1 MLDTAATSSGSRP
14 DRSRRDTR
22 EAILACADELL
33 RRRGYG
39 GFAYQ
44 HIAVQLGIR
53 NAAIHYHFPSK
64 EDLGV
69 ALVRRYRAEFDSW
82 IRSLPVALDDWGRLQ
97 AFFQRYS
104 NQLSVG
110 DSSLCPG
117 GVLAAE
123 FAVLPQAMQH
133 EARLLMR
140 DSQRWLA
147 DVLEQG
153 RRDGVL
159 SFRGDALDKAVEV
172 GASLQGGLQIARL
185 NGAPCFAQLL
195 TQLSL
200 NLIGLGGAPNRG
212 CLP

>member
-1 MLDTAATSSGSRP
+1 MSAGSPP

-22 EAILACADELL
+22 EAILACADDLL

-69 ALVRRYRAEFDSW
+69 ALVQRYRTQFHEW
-82 IRSLPVALDDWGRLQ
+82 IRSLPVELDDWGKLR
-97 AFFQRYS
+97 AYFARYS
-104 NQLSVG
+104 AQLETG
-110 DSSLCPG
+110 DCSLCPG

-140 DSQRWLA
+140 DTQRWLA

-159 SFRGDALDKAVEV
+159 RFRGDAIDKAVEV

-185 NGAPCFAQLL
+185 NGSPCFAQLL

-200 NLIGLGGAPNRG
+200 DLIGLGDAAARE

>member
-1 MLDTAATSSGSRP
+1 MLDDAATRTGSRP

-53 NAAIHYHFPSK
+53 NAAIHYHFPTK
-64 EDLGV
+64 EDLGI
-69 ALVRRYRAEFDSW
+69 ALVQRYRAEFERWVDA
-82 IRSLPVALDDWGRLQ
+82 LPPDLDDWGRLQ

-104 NQLSVG
+104 TQLSAG
-110 DSSLCPG
+110 ETGLCPG

-140 DSQRWLA
+140 DTQRWLA

-159 SFRGDALDKAVEV
+159 GFRGEALDKAVEV

-185 NGAPCFAQLL
+185 NGASCFAQLL

-200 NLIGLGGAPNRG
+200 DLIGLGSVSGRG
-212 CLP
+212 SLP